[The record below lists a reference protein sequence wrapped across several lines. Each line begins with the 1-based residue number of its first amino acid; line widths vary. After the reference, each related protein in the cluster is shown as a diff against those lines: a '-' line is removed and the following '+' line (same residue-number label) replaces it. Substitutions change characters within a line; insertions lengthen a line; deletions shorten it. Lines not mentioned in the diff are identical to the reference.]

1 MNKKKIKSRGFRN
14 NNPLNIRHG
23 VSRWVGR
30 AKEQNDPDFV
40 TFTSMPMGYRAGW
53 KQMETY
59 RLRFLEQDETYNL
72 CNIIHRWA
80 PPGDGNDTTAYIH
93 SILRI
98 LEKQGGVECLCRPD
112 SPNGAPVMARI
123 LAAMTCIENGIKYS
137 EVPREDI
144 LEGFRLAFPHA
155 DIPKVKW

>member
-1 MNKKKIKSRGFRN
+1 MKKKMNTRGFRN

-23 VSRWVGR
+23 VSRWQGR
-30 AKEQNDPDFV
+30 TKVQTDPDFV
-40 TFTSMPMGYRAGW
+40 TFVSMPMGYRAAW
-53 KQMETY
+53 KLMDTY
-59 RLRFLEQDETYNL
+59 RLRLQEQDETYNV

-80 PPGDGNDTTAYIH
+80 PPEDGNDTKEYIYGV
-93 SILRI
+93 LRI
-98 LEKQGGVECLCRPD
+98 LEHQGGVECLCRPD

-137 EVPREDI
+137 EVPREEI